1 MTVRDCLIGVRRWLG
16 VLDLGCAVFIGAAGY
31 GEPPPPPAPQRKFL
45 LTGVTHWCHTPPPTA
60 AACASVTGPSGPRS
74 FFLGAGLL
82 VAGAVIAALSCANC
96 APVSKY
102 CLFVNRF
109 WGRGCAYLFLGVLS
123 IDPAVF
129 WRVLFGALVAGIG
142 AMYLLLS
149 LSTAECPEPLT
160 GCTLCDTIEPVVSA
174 APPAAS
180 NAGKP
185 SAATERFE
193 EERTATTSG
202 RPRQPAPGNP
212 FLAAGGVPSQFDMV

>member
-1 MTVRDCLIGVRRWLG
+1 M
-16 VLDLGCAVFIGAAGY
+16 A
-31 GEPPPPPAPQRKFL
+31 PPLAPL
-45 LTGVTHWCHTPPPTA
+45 LPHHHHPRPA

-96 APVSKY
+96 APVSRY

-129 WRVLFGALVAGIG
+129 WRVIFGAVVAGIG
-142 AMYLLLS
+142 ATYLLLS
-149 LSTAECPEPLT
+149 LSTAEHPEPLT
-160 GCTLCDTIEPVVSA
+160 GCTLCDTTEPAA

-180 NAGKP
+180 NVAKC
-185 SAATERFE
+185 SAAAEQRFGGE
-193 EERTATTSG
+193 EEAARTATTSG
-202 RPRQPAPGNP
+202 RPRPAAPGNP
-212 FLAAGGVPSQFDMV
+212 FLHAGGGGGGAPSQFDMV